1 LRHNRVVIVDCAAYT
16 HGKRQPGVL
25 DLEDAFETGRRDD
38 DTFVWVGLHDPSP
51 EEFDAVAKEFELHPL
66 AVEDAIHAHQRPKL
80 ELYGEMLFL
89 VVKTARYDDAREAI
103 EFAEL
108 QLLAGKG
115 FLVTVRHGDACELA
129 STRRALEQD
138 PERLSRGPIA
148 VVHAVIDR
156 VVDDYE
162 PVLDGLDNDIAEIE
176 VEVFSDDRNNPAGR
190 IYKLKR
196 QVLNMYRAVD
206 PLIEPLERLHTVRH
220 PLYDTDLGHYFRDV
234 YDHLRRA
241 ATRIEVERD
250 LLSDVLQVNLS
261 HVSVQQNDDMRR
273 IAAWAAMAAVPTLLA
288 GVWGMNF
295 EHMPELDEW
304 WGYPMALVLMVT
316 LVGVLF
322 RFFRRL
328 GWT

>member
-1 LRHNRVVIVDCAAYT
+1 MIVDCAAYT
-16 HGKRQPGVL
+16 RGQRQPGVL
-25 DLEDAFETGRRDD
+25 NIDDAFETGRQDD
-38 DTFVWVGLHDPSP
+38 ETFVWVGLHDPTH
-51 EEFDAVAKEFELHPL
+51 EEFETVAKEFELHPL
-66 AVEDAIHAHQRPKL
+66 AVEDAVHAHQRPKL
-80 ELYGEMLFL
+80 ELYGDMLFL
-89 VVKTARYDDAREAI
+89 VIRTARYDDDREAI

-115 FLVTVRHGDACELA
+115 FLVTVRHGDASELA
-129 STRRALEQD
+129 STRRMLETE
-138 PERLSRGPIA
+138 PERLARGPIA

-176 VEVFSDDRNNPAGR
+176 VEVFSDDRTNPAAR

-196 QVLNMYRAVD
+196 EVLKMYRAVD
-206 PLIEPLERLHTVRH
+206 PLIEPLERLHTARH

-241 ATRIEVERD
+241 ASRIEVERD

-261 HVSVQQNDDMRR
+261 HVSVQQNDDMRA

-295 EHMPELDEW
+295 AHMPELDTW
-304 WGYPMALVLMVT
+304 WGYPLALSLMGVLVL
-316 LVGVLF
+316 VLF
-322 RFFRRL
+322 RYFRRK

>member
-1 LRHNRVVIVDCAAYT
+1 MIVDCAAYT
-16 HGKRQPGVL
+16 RGKRLPGVL
-25 DLEDAFETGRRDD
+25 NLDDAFETGRQDD

-51 EEFDAVAKEFELHPL
+51 EEFESVATEFELHPL

-80 ELYGEMLFL
+80 ELYGDMLFL
-89 VVKTARYDDAREAI
+89 VIKTARYDDAREAI

-108 QLLAGKG
+108 QMLAGKG
-115 FLVTVRHGDACELA
+115 YLVTVRHGDACELA
-129 STRRALEQD
+129 STRQSLEAD
-138 PERLSRGPIA
+138 PERLARGPIA

-156 VVDDYE
+156 VVDEYE

-176 VEVFSDDRNNPAGR
+176 VEVFSDDRTNPAAR

-196 QVLNMYRAVD
+196 HVLNMYRAVD
-206 PLIEPLERLHTVRH
+206 PLLEPLERLHTVEH
-220 PLYDTDLGHYFRDV
+220 PLHDTDLGHYFRDV
-234 YDHLRRA
+234 HDHLRRA
-241 ATRIEVERD
+241 ASRIEVERD

-295 EHMPELDEW
+295 DHMPELGKV
-304 WGYPMALVLMVT
+304 WGYPFALALMGALVL
-316 LVGVLF
+316 VLF
-322 RFFRRL
+322 RYFRRK